1 VRVRFEEAW
10 DRVADV
16 PGWLT
21 RDQARLLWTSC
32 LDAGPRAE
40 VLEVGAHEGRST
52 VLLGLAAAEVDGR
65 LTTVDPF
72 DPRWRY
78 GVEGTEQR
86 MRGRLHDAGLTGRVD
101 VVVASSG
108 DVRRTWTRE
117 LDLVYVDGGHDYPTV
132 RDDLRWAEHLPPGGR
147 LLLHD
152 AFSSV
157 GVTLALLLH
166 VLPGRGLAYEE
177 RCGSLAVL
185 VRRPPGPRD
194 RLRLLEPLPW
204 FARNLFVKVA
214 LRARLR
220 PLARLLGHGDTAD
233 PY

>member
-1 VRVRFEEAW
+1 VLVRFEEAW
-10 DRVADV
+10 PRVADV

-21 RDQARLLWTSC
+21 RDQGHLLWTSC
-32 LDAGPRAE
+32 LAAGPRPE
-40 VLEVGAHEGRST
+40 ILEVGSHEGRST
-52 VLLGLAAAEVDGR
+52 VVLGLAAAEVDGR
-65 LTTVDPF
+65 LTAVDPF

-78 GVEGTEQR
+78 GVDGTEQR
-86 MRGRLHDAGLTGRVD
+86 MRGRLDRAGLTSRVD
-101 VVVASSG
+101 VVVARSG
-108 DVRRTWTRE
+108 DVRRAWTRP

-132 RDDLRWAEHLPPGGR
+132 RDDLRWAELLPPGGR

-204 FARNLFVKVA
+204 FARNLLVKVA

-233 PY
+233 PF